1 MRFRVSDRVM
11 VANYIARTWGV
22 WVFDP
27 NESAQTDIRP
37 YDLERDGTSGLVTVI
52 VCGPTARAMLSSVR
66 GVVGIPHSQIIEGR
80 TDSGSVCWFRA
91 VDVLAVAP

>member
-1 MRFRVSDRVM
+1 MRFRVGDRVLVGAM
-11 VANYIARTWGV
+11 RPGTWGA

-37 YDLERDGTSGLVTVI
+37 YDLERDGASGLVTVT

-66 GVVGIPHSQIIEGR
+66 GAVGIPHAQILEGR
-80 TDSGSVCWFRA
+80 TDSGSACWFRS
-91 VDVLAVAP
+91 VDILAVVP